1 MTAIDAKRIG
11 ELARA
16 LRIGPRELGVVAI
29 RLAASGSGAAADARR
44 MLASTRTSSSAVQT
58 AAALLMTPLASFAQ
72 DDVDRALAAAWPAHV
87 DADA

>member
-29 RLAASGSGAAADARR
+29 RLAVSGSGA
-44 MLASTRTSSSAVQT
+44 
-58 AAALLMTPLASFAQ
+58 
-72 DDVDRALAAAWPAHV
+72 V
-87 DADA
+87 DAKGTPAP